1 MVKKNEYLQSH
12 LHYITFNFI
21 RSIHLCTFKGMGCIK
36 MNRNEIDSR
45 YYINVASI
53 MNQKLPR
60 PKHRSKFIVNYG
72 EILPII
78 TVRTGI

>member
-1 MVKKNEYLQSH
+1 
-12 LHYITFNFI
+12 
-21 RSIHLCTFKGMGCIK
+21 MGLIK
-36 MNRNEIDSR
+36 MTLLKFNPK

-60 PKHRSKFIVNYG
+60 PKHRSKFIVNHG

-78 TVRTGI
+78 TVRTEV

>member
-1 MVKKNEYLQSH
+1 
-12 LHYITFNFI
+12 
-21 RSIHLCTFKGMGCIK
+21 MGFIK
-36 MNRNEIDSR
+36 MNAAKIDFR

-53 MNQKLPR
+53 MNQNLPR
-60 PKHRSKFIVNYG
+60 PKHRSKFIVNHG

>member
-1 MVKKNEYLQSH
+1 
-12 LHYITFNFI
+12 
-21 RSIHLCTFKGMGCIK
+21 MGCIK
-36 MNRNEIDSR
+36 MNNNEIDSR

>member
-1 MVKKNEYLQSH
+1 
-12 LHYITFNFI
+12 
-21 RSIHLCTFKGMGCIK
+21 MGCIK
-36 MNRNEIDSR
+36 MNSNEIDSR

-60 PKHRSKFIVNYG
+60 PKHRSKFIVNHG